1 MFANRD
7 SQDYISVACILTK
20 SDFPLERA
28 DRILARAIEI
38 DCNRLT
44 AAHERGPEVIAMES
58 NRLLDEKLMRKSL
71 NSNKM
76 VPMIT

>member
-1 MFANRD
+1 ML
-7 SQDYISVACILTK
+7 SVACILTK

-44 AAHERGPEVIAMES
+44 AARERGPEVIAMES
-58 NRLLDEKLMRKSL
+58 KSSARREI
-71 NSNKM
+71 NAPKPKFQQNGSDSYDY
-76 VPMIT
+76 ITKG

>member
-1 MFANRD
+1 MSHTA
-7 SQDYISVACILTK
+7 VACILTK

-44 AAHERGPEVIAMES
+44 AARERGPEGIAMES
-58 NRLLDEKLMRKSL
+58 NRLLDKKLMRQSL

-76 VPMIT
+76 VLIPMIT